1 MSFITKIAF
10 PAISQR
16 TNTDVTVLCSENFP
30 TILPSALRLWR
41 PKLSIFQLEIS
52 LFCKVQ
58 FYGGPQV
65 HTKFKS
71 LTLYSNHS
79 RRIQIAHTKNQIFTP
94 NSKTLAPNSNHPH
107 QKSNLHTE
115 FKNTRTKFKSLT
127 PKIRSSHRIQITHTE
142 FKNTRTKFKS
152 LTPKIKSSHRIQITH
167 TEFKNTRTKFK
178 VAGYRF

>member
-1 MSFITKIAF
+1 MENISFSCVCAYCTPAHTSFLMLYRGLPRGVLMS
-10 PAISQR
+10 
-16 TNTDVTVLCSENFP
+16 LCRSF
-30 TILPSALRLWR
+30 
-41 PKLSIFQLEIS
+41 SIPP
-52 LFCKVQ
+52 VA
-58 FYGGPQV
+58 YGGPQV

-79 RRIQIAHTKNQIFTP
+79 RRIQIAHTKDQIFTP

-127 PKIRSSHRIQITHTE
+127 PKIKSSHRIQITHTE

-152 LTPKIKSSHRIQITH
+152 LTLNSNLH
-167 TEFKNTRTKFK
+167 TEFKPLTPN
-178 VAGYRF
+178 